1 MSDALFAHLET
12 GATQVCQCWRIT
24 RRDGV
29 IQGFTDHDLALEFDG
44 TRFEAESGLGARA
57 VQHTSGLSADNS
69 AVVGALQSEAITADL
84 LRSGVYDNAALEI
97 WQVHWPDP
105 QIRAL
110 RFRGSVGEI
119 TITGEAFTAEIRGL
133 SDKLNQPFGR
143 VIQSGCSAVL
153 GDAACGVNL
162 NDPANFAELEVATGE
177 DGRVFLLSGTG
188 GIAAGEFE
196 RGRMRIIDGTAS
208 GQVATIKRH
217 EVTGGVARLEL
228 WEPLRRPPRVGDR
241 VRCEVGCDK
250 TVGTCRDRFANLL
263 NFRGFPHVPG
273 DDWLMAYPRT
283 AGGNTGGSLLS

>member
-1 MSDALFAHLET
+1 MSDALIAHLES

-29 IQGFTDHDLALEFDG
+29 VQGFTDHDLPLEFDG
-44 TRFEAESGLGARA
+44 TLFEAESGLGARA

-84 LRSGVYDNAALEI
+84 LRSGVYDEAALEI
-97 WQVHWPDP
+97 WQVYWPNPDL
-105 QIRAL
+105 RAL
-110 RFRGSVGEI
+110 RFRGAVGEI
-119 TITGEAFTAEIRGL
+119 TITGDAFTAEIRGL

-153 GDAACGVNL
+153 GDGACGVDL
-162 NDPANFAELEVATGE
+162 NDPAHFAELEVTASE
-177 DGRVFLLSGTG
+177 DGRVFFLSGTG
-188 GIAAGEFE
+188 GIAAGRFE
-196 RGRMRIIDGTAS
+196 RGRMRIIDGTAA
-208 GQVATIKRH
+208 GQTATIKRH
-217 EVTGGVARLEL
+217 EITGAEARVEL
-228 WEPLRRPPRVGDR
+228 WEPLRRPPRSGDL

-250 TVGTCRDRFANLL
+250 TLATCRDRFANLS

-273 DDWLMAYPRT
+273 DDWLMAYPRA